1 MEIKEEIPNPVKG
14 SISLQ
19 KHEVLIIHTH
29 SGRLKVVFGYIPAL
43 IHLIKSI
50 PYHRWDS
57 KNKWWTIPYS
67 EQFLQE
73 VKRKIVEL
81 NLRLNYKEEEKNG
94 KIQKA
99 RPGSIHNYKS
109 CPKEYRNKL
118 EEKRSSP
125 STIRAYTPFLK
136 NSSIIFLTLK

>member
-57 KNKWWTIPYS
+57 KT
-67 EQFLQE
+67 
-73 VKRKIVEL
+73 
-81 NLRLNYKEEEKNG
+81 NG
-94 KIQKA
+94 GLFPIQ
-99 RPGSIHNYKS
+99 
-109 CPKEYRNKL
+109 
-118 EEKRSSP
+118 SS
-125 STIRAYTPFLK
+125 FCK
-136 NSSIIFLTLK
+136 K